1 MSEKRSKRM
10 AVVVDLTQKELDQIV
25 QRLGQQQDQFAGE
38 QEKLQQLESY
48 TKEYIESINGIRT
61 TSVDKI
67 QSQRSFIGRM
77 HLACKQ
83 QTEMVSKLQEGCDA
97 TLQQWQLQSQ
107 KLKKIQELVSSYQEE
122 EEKSLDKAEQ
132 NMIDD
137 LVTQRIASARS
148 NGL

>member
-10 AVVVDLTQKELDQIV
+10 AVVVDLTQRELDQIV

-107 KLKKIQELVSSYQEE
+107 KLKKIQELVSSYQGE